1 MTNRSSQYVFVDR
14 YAWCITA
21 IPHPDRT
28 GDDGIGCKIPDS
40 VKSVTIIPAK
50 AETFTGTMF

>member
-1 MTNRSSQYVFVDR
+1 MFVDR
-14 YAWCITA
+14 YAWCIA
-21 IPHPDRT
+21 ASSHPDET

-40 VKSVTIIPAK
+40 VKSVTMIPAK